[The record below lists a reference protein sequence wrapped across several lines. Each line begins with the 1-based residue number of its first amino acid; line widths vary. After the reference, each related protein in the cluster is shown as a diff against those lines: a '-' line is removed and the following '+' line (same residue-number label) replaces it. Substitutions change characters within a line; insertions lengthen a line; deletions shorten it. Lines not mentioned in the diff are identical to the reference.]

1 MPGDNGAT
9 VFFVDDDPDI
19 RAAVR
24 QGLELADF
32 RVVCFDSAEAA
43 LPRLSRGVNGIVVTD
58 IRMPGADGTE
68 LMRRVLEIDPAI
80 PVVLVTG
87 HGDVAMAVDAMR
99 AGAYDFIEKP
109 FDTSYLADV
118 VGRAIEKRRLVLEN
132 RALRKHLD
140 AGTGLEAVL
149 VGRSAV
155 MARLREQVMAIAAAG
170 ADTLVIGE
178 TGAGKEVIARALHDF
193 SERKDGPF
201 VAINCGALPA
211 EIFESELFGHESG
224 AFTGAARQRIGKLEH
239 ANGGTVFLDE
249 IESMSID
256 LQVKLLRAIDERGI
270 VRLGANTPI
279 RLNIRFVTA
288 TKLDLEAACRAG
300 RFREDLFYRLNV
312 ISIRVPPLRERKEDI
327 PMLFHHLAREARARY
342 RRAIPRIDDGML
354 AMLMGHAWP
363 GNVRELRNAA
373 DRFVLQL
380 GETFEAAGPA
390 PPDGDA
396 AAPQTAPLAARVDAF
411 EKALLARALARNGG
425 SVKAACESLGLSR
438 RTFYDKLQKH
448 GLRRGD
454 FDPPL

>member
-32 RVVCFDSAEAA
+32 RVACFDSAEAA

-109 FDTSYLADV
+109 FDTSYLTDV
-118 VGRAIEKRRLVLEN
+118 VARAIEKRRLVLEN

-149 VGRSAV
+149 VGRSAP
-155 MARLREQVMAIAAAG
+155 MKRLREQVTAIAAAG
-170 ADTLVIGE
+170 ADALVIGE

-193 SERKDGPF
+193 SARKDGPF

-211 EIFESELFGHESG
+211 DMIESELFGHESG

-256 LQVKLLRAIDERGI
+256 LQVKLLRAIEERGI

-279 RLNIRFVTA
+279 RLDIRFVTA
-288 TKLDLEAACRAG
+288 TKL
-300 RFREDLFYRLNV
+300 
-312 ISIRVPPLRERKEDI
+312 
-327 PMLFHHLAREARARY
+327 
-342 RRAIPRIDDGML
+342 
-354 AMLMGHAWP
+354 
-363 GNVRELRNAA
+363 
-373 DRFVLQL
+373 
-380 GETFEAAGPA
+380 
-390 PPDGDA
+390 
-396 AAPQTAPLAARVDAF
+396 
-411 EKALLARALARNGG
+411 
-425 SVKAACESLGLSR
+425 
-438 RTFYDKLQKH
+438 
-448 GLRRGD
+448 
-454 FDPPL
+454 